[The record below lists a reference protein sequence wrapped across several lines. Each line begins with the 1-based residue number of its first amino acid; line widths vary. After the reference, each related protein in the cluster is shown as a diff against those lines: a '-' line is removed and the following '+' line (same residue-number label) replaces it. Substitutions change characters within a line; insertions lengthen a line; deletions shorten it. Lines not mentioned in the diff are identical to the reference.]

1 MTTVRERSTRK
12 NVCSSFNEALEAC
25 RENFHTHRGETHR
38 GEIRRESFN
47 SPSYPASSPLFRRA
61 KRAHPRPRGVSATPA
76 FVPDSNDPR
85 YRSLQSIALLRH
97 RGGPLRIARHGTS
110 LDTFGRGEKSFV
122 LFRKNFSFKRF
133 VRLKYFH
140 IHIL

>member
-25 RENFHTHRGETHR
+25 RENFHTHRRGTHR
-38 GEIRRESFN
+38 GETRRESFN

-140 IHIL
+140 IRIL

>member
-25 RENFHTHRGETHR
+25 RENFHTHRGET
-38 GEIRRESFN
+38 RRESFN